1 MKITKRQLRR
11 IIREEVNRLNESYE
25 YRDREDESYA
35 YYDRDEDE
43 PYGFRE
49 MAEEEVRRQSLED
62 TMDHIKD
69 QLSSIEDALE
79 GGRYDYDDMYN
90 EDTGSIAWLNAI
102 IDAAREKAAE
112 EGVPFE
118 EPESSYLF

>member
-1 MKITKRQLRR
+1 MKITKQQLRR

-25 YRDREDESYA
+25 YRDREDE
-35 YYDRDEDE
+35 

-49 MAEEEVRRQSLED
+49 MAEEEVRGQSLED
-62 TMDHIKD
+62 TMDHIKA
-69 QLSSIEDALE
+69 QLSYIEDNLE

-90 EDTGSIAWLNAI
+90 EDTGSIAWLNAM
-102 IDAAREKAAE
+102 IDAAREKATE

-118 EPESSYLF
+118 EPERNYLF

>member
-25 YRDREDESYA
+25 YRDRDEDESY
-35 YYDRDEDE
+35 
-43 PYGFRE
+43 GFRD
-49 MAEEEVRRQSLED
+49 MAEKEAREQSLED
-62 TMDHIKD
+62 LMDHIKA

-79 GGRYDYDDMYN
+79 GGRYDYDDMFD

-118 EPESSYLF
+118 EPERSHLF